1 MLLARFIPI
10 ILPLAIVG
18 SLMRKKRAAESAGT
32 LGVEDGT
39 FAGMLLAT
47 ILVVGALTF
56 FPAATLG
63 PVAEHFIYMD

>member
-1 MLLARFIPI
+1 MT
-10 ILPLAIVG
+10 
-18 SLMRKKRAAESAGT
+18 KRRSAESVGT

-47 ILVVGALTF
+47 ILIVGALTF

-63 PVAEHFIYMD
+63 PVAEHLIYMVK

>member
-1 MLLARFIPI
+1 
-10 ILPLAIVG
+10 V
-18 SLMRKKRAAESAGT
+18 GT

-47 ILVVGALTF
+47 IVTVGALTF

-63 PVAEHFIYMD
+63 PVAEHFMYMVK

>member
-1 MLLARFIPI
+1 MTKR
-10 ILPLAIVG
+10 
-18 SLMRKKRAAESAGT
+18 RAAESVGT

-47 ILVVGALTF
+47 IVTVGALTF

-63 PVAEHFIYMD
+63 PVAEHFMYMVK